1 MPTAKKAL
9 PQHLWW
15 VRHPECGLAVVN
27 APNREQAT
35 VEAAA
40 WWETPWRKIAAL
52 CECEREEIVPR
63 HLCICCGTIFNGE
76 GFRCT
81 KCEIIER
88 DKRLNQRARA
98 RKYYR
103 SMMPVRHC
111 ADQSIRLGTVSLN
124 SACLAAFQL
133 DGSPIQ

>member
-1 MPTAKKAL
+1 MPTANKL
-9 PQHLWW
+9 PPQHLWW
-15 VRHPECGLAVVN
+15 VRHPECGLAVVD
-27 APNREQAT
+27 APNWEQAT

-40 WWETPWRKIAAL
+40 WWAVPWREVAAL

-63 HLCICCGTIFNGE
+63 HVCICCGKIFNGS

-98 RKYYR
+98 RRYYR
-103 SMMPVRHC
+103 SMMPGKSHGRM
-111 ADQSIRLGTVSLN
+111 
-124 SACLAAFQL
+124 
-133 DGSPIQ
+133 